1 MYSWQMTDSD
11 FARAN
16 RETLVALIA
25 ELQSAAIRREATI
38 AELLKRINALEHL
51 LGAGGKSGMP
61 GNKPEA
67 AKPKPPAKER
77 KKRVGGFGRPR
88 LPPTQTVRH
97 AVAQCPECQTPLVGG
112 WVQRTREVIEI
123 PIAPVEVIDH
133 QYIARE
139 CPLCEKRWIPP
150 VDLAGVV
157 AGKRHRLGL
166 RLVSLI
172 ATLREEGRLPLAT
185 IQWYLQT
192 VHQLHLS
199 QGAIVR
205 VLHQVA
211 QQAKETVSAI
221 QTTIQSSS
229 VVHGDETGWREQ
241 GKNGFVWTF
250 STPTERLF
258 VRRRRTK
265 AVVDEILGPLFTGTL
280 VSDFYAAYHH
290 YPGIHQRCWAHLL
303 RDIHT
308 LTEIYPTNARLTPW
322 ASRVLALF
330 HEGLAFEHPDERE
343 RQIKQQDLE
352 ERLLAVC
359 RPFRDDPLAVQRK
372 LCRRI
377 DKHQKELFVFVSDP
391 EVPATNNA
399 AERSLR
405 HLVTSRKI
413 SGGTQSPIGTTTKMT
428 LATIFGT
435 WRLRGLNPLQE
446 CQLLFTSPY
455 H

>member
-1 MYSWQMTDSD
+1 MTDSHLIAPSYEALL
-11 FARAN
+11 ARN
-16 RETLVALIA
+16 A
-25 ELQSAAIRREATI
+25 ELQATVLHLQATI
-38 AELLKRINALEHL
+38 AELLKRISALEHL
-51 LGAGGKSGMP
+51 LGTGGSSGMP

-67 AKPKPPAKER
+67 TKPKPPAKER
-77 KKRVGGFGRPR
+77 KKRAQGFGRPR
-88 LPPTQTVRH
+88 LPPTQTVQH
-97 AVAQCPECQTPLVGG
+97 AVAQCPECHTPLVGG

-133 QYIARE
+133 QYIARV
-139 CPLCEKRWIPP
+139 CPLCEKRRVPP

-166 RLVSLI
+166 RLVSVI

-192 VHQLHLS
+192 FHQLHLS
-199 QGAIVR
+199 QGAIVT

-211 QQAKETVSAI
+211 QQAKQTLSAI
-221 QTTIQSSS
+221 QIAIQTSPI
-229 VVHGDETGWREQ
+229 VHSDETGWREQ

-250 STPTERLF
+250 STPTERFF
-258 VRRRRTK
+258 VRRRQTK
-265 AVVDEILGPLFTGTL
+265 EVVDEILGPLFTGTL
-280 VSDFYAAYHH
+280 VSDFYAAYHP

-308 LTEIYPTNARLTPW
+308 LTEIYPTNVSLTQW
-322 ASRVLALF
+322 ATRVLALF

-343 RQIKQQDLE
+343 RQAQQRDLE
-352 ERLLAVC
+352 ERLLVVC
-359 RPFRDDPLAVQRK
+359 QPFLDDPLAVQRK

-377 DKHQKELFVFVSDP
+377 DKHQKELFVFVGDP
-391 EVPATNNA
+391 QVPATNNA

-413 SGGTQSPIGTTTKMT
+413 SGGTQSPAGTTTKMT
-428 LATIFGT
+428 LATVFGT
-435 WRLRGLNPLQE
+435 WRLRDLNPLQQ